1 MCLWRG
7 EERESSERE
16 VEVEKNGKERG
27 SGWRNHYSRKERG
40 QRHSFFALRF
50 SFSLSLSSAGVFI
63 PLSLLLVAEMGTGAS
78 RLVGGGAQ
86 GAFLA
91 EKGGAAS
98 GDAAASAHD
107 APDDKARLPTPT
119 KAALSEEDHA
129 SAAAAAA
136 VACAFGLENF
146 GNTCYCNSVLQV
158 SL

>member
-1 MCLWRG
+1 MRERSRLRKTEKRG
-7 EERESSERE
+7 GRGGGIIIREKRE
-16 VEVEKNGKERG
+16 GKG
-27 SGWRNHYSRKERG
+27 I
-40 QRHSFFALRF
+40 RF
-50 SFSLSLSSAGVFI
+50 SLFVSLSLSLSSAGVFI

-119 KAALSEEDHA
+119 KAALSEEDRA

>member
-1 MCLWRG
+1 MRERSRLRKTEKRG
-7 EERESSERE
+7 GRGGGIIIREKRE
-16 VEVEKNGKERG
+16 GKG
-27 SGWRNHYSRKERG
+27 I
-40 QRHSFFALRF
+40 RF
-50 SFSLSLSSAGVFI
+50 SLFVSLSLSLSFAGVFL

-119 KAALSEEDHA
+119 KAALSEEDRA

>member
-1 MCLWRG
+1 MRERSRLRKTEKRG
-7 EERESSERE
+7 GRGGGIIIREKRE
-16 VEVEKNGKERG
+16 GKG
-27 SGWRNHYSRKERG
+27 I
-40 QRHSFFALRF
+40 RF
-50 SFSLSLSSAGVFI
+50 SLFVSLSLSLSLLPAFFI
-63 PLSLLLVAEMGTGAS
+63 PLSLLLVAKMGTGAS

-119 KAALSEEDHA
+119 KAALSEEDRA